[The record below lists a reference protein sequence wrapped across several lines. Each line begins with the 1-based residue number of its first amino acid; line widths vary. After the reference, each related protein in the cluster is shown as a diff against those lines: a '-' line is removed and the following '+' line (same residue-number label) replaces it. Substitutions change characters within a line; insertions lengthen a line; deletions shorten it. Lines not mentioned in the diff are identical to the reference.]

1 MSDSIFDVFGII
13 GSLLLGIKILLH
25 IYIKSLYT
33 RNYSSGA
40 GGNFLKAE
48 LFFPVFDEV
57 ERKYALLKKL
67 TNIIYV
73 VSLVL
78 LVVFCLSKLVMK
90 K

>member
-1 MSDSIFDVFGII
+1 MNDSIFDIFGII
-13 GSLLLGIKILLH
+13 GTLLLGIKILLH

-40 GGNFLKAE
+40 GGNFFKPE
-48 LFFPVFDEV
+48 LFLPVFDEV
-57 ERKYALLKKL
+57 ERKYRLLKKL

-73 VSLVL
+73 VSLIL
-78 LVVFCLSKLVMK
+78 LVIFCLSTLIMK